1 MITAE
6 KPGHKPKSNFHV
18 DVRNS
23 AAPAVATPDY
33 SPDHADSDAAQEDIK
48 PEIQVDLPGSVYI

>member
-23 AAPAVATPDY
+23 AAPAVATPDS
-33 SPDHADSDAAQEDIK
+33 SPDHDSDAVQEDIK
-48 PEIQVDLPGSVYI
+48 HEIQVDLPDSVYI

>member
-6 KPGHKPKSNFHV
+6 KLGHKLKSNSHV

-23 AAPAVATPDY
+23 AAPAVATPDS
-33 SPDHADSDAAQEDIK
+33 SPDADDAAQEDVK
-48 PEIQVDLPGSVYI
+48 PEIQVDLLDSVYI

>member
-6 KPGHKPKSNFHV
+6 KPGHKLKSNSHV

-23 AAPAVATPDY
+23 AAPAVAISETP
-33 SPDHADSDAAQEDIK
+33 ALMLMTQLK
-48 PEIQVDLPGSVYI
+48 KT